1 MKFGPLSLENALGK
15 ILGHNMAGADGKR
28 LLRKGKPLA
37 ADDLTALKEMGHKV
51 VYVAELEPG
60 DVSEDEAARRVM
72 ATAMGTGL
80 KPSGPASGR
89 LNFLA
94 QLPAKSVSGIVR
106 VDVDKLSR
114 LNECEGVTLATVN
127 AHSPVRAR
135 QLVAT
140 IKIIPFAVPDSIL
153 QTVEA
158 IGGPIVWVDALL
170 PRTVGVILSGSPSA
184 RERVKQDF
192 DTPLKGR
199 IASLGSDV
207 KMEEYVPLEDETGE
221 AELAEALARQKAA
234 GAELIV
240 LAGETAIMDR
250 RDIAPRAIERA
261 GGVIT
266 CFGAP
271 VDPGNL
277 LMVGYLDGV
286 PVLGAPG
293 CARSRKVNVVD
304 WVLPRLLVGDR
315 LTRKDVMDLGHG
327 GLLEEIL
334 ERPQLREDSDSKS

>member
-1 MKFGPLSLENALGK
+1 MGGAL
-15 ILGHNMAGADGKR
+15 R
-28 LLRKGKPLA
+28 
-37 ADDLTALKEMGHKV
+37 
-51 VYVAELEPG
+51 
-60 DVSEDEAARRVM
+60 
-72 ATAMGTGL
+72 
-80 KPSGPASGR
+80 PSGQALGR

-94 QLPAKSVSGIVR
+94 KLPPPAVVGVGR
-106 VDVDKLSR
+106 VDVDKLA
-114 LNECEGVTLATVN
+114 LVNECEGITLATVHS
-127 AHSPVRAR
+127 HSPVRAR

-140 IKIIPFAVPDSIL
+140 IKIIPFAVSGSAL
-153 QTVEA
+153 QTVESV
-158 IGGPIVWVDALL
+158 GGPIVWVDALM
-170 PRTVGVILSGSPSA
+170 PKTVGVILSGSPA
-184 RERVKQDF
+184 AQERVRQDF
-192 DTPLKGR
+192 DIPLKGR

-207 KMEEYVPLEDETGE
+207 KLEEYVPLEDESGE
-221 AELAEALARQKAA
+221 AELAGALARQRAA
-234 GAELIV
+234 GAQLIV

-250 RDIAPRAIERA
+250 HDIAPRAIERA

-304 WVLPRLLVGDR
+304 WVLPRLLAGDR

-334 ERPQLREDSDSKS
+334 ERPQLREETAA

>member
-1 MKFGPLSLENALGK
+1 MKFGSVVVENAIGK
-15 ILGHNMAGADGKR
+15 ILGHNMAGVDGKR
-28 LLRKGKPLA
+28 LLRKGRP
-37 ADDLTALKEMGHKV
+37 LTASDIETLRQMGHGR
-51 VYVAELEPG
+51 VYVAELEAG
-60 DVSEDEAARRVM
+60 DVSEDAAARRVM
-72 ATAMGTGL
+72 ATAMGGGL

-94 QLPAKSVSGIVR
+94 QLPASAVSGIVR
-106 VDVDKLSR
+106 VDVDKLSQ
-114 LNECEGVTLATVN
+114 LNEFEGVTLATVH
-127 AHSPVRAR
+127 AQSAVRAR

-140 IKIIPFAVPDSIL
+140 IKIIPFAVPEQIL
-153 QTVEA
+153 QQVEA
-158 IGGPIVWVDALL
+158 VGGPIVWVDPLM
-170 PRTVGVILSGSPSA
+170 PKSVGVILSGSATA
-184 RERVKQDF
+184 RERVRQDF

-199 IASLGSDV
+199 IASLGSEV
-207 KMEEYVPLEDETGE
+207 KQEAFIPLEDESGE
-221 AELAEALARQKAA
+221 AELAAALAQQKAD
-234 GAELIV
+234 GAQLIV

-250 RDIAPRAIERA
+250 HDIAPRAIERA

-277 LMVGYLDGV
+277 LLVGYLGDV

-334 ERPQLREDSDSKS
+334 ERPKLREDTDPQE